1 MFRKISASFALLLI
15 AFSLLA
21 QEKKQRVKRPDL
33 PGSFIIEFGFNRA
46 QGSTPAN
53 FEQGFWGSRTLNLY
67 YQYPI
72 RLWSSKFS
80 YRPSIGLSFERYKLT
95 NNYTLTKRPIDN
107 GTFALRKADDV
118 ANGLDMPNADKSML
132 IMNYLDFMP
141 AELRF
146 DTKPEDLA
154 RSIHVTAGVRLGWL
168 FDTHTKV
175 NYSINGEDITN
186 KDSQQHGLNSLRYG
200 FYGKVGIGSFGLFGY
215 YNATPVFQENR
226 GPDRTRMNTLTI
238 GISLSGF

>member
-15 AFSLLA
+15 AFSLFA

-53 FEQGFWGSRTLNLY
+53 FDQGFWGSRTLNLY
-67 YQYPI
+67 YQYPV
-72 RLWSSKFS
+72 RLWNSKFS
-80 YRPSIGLSFERYKLT
+80 YRPGIGLSFERYKLA
-95 NNYTLTKRPIDN
+95 NNYTLNKQVSGD
-107 GTFALRKADDV
+107 GTFHLIPASSPEL
-118 ANGLDMPNADKSML
+118 NMPNADKSML
-132 IMNYLDFMP
+132 IMNYLDIMP
-141 AELRF
+141 AEVRF
-146 DTKPEDLA
+146 DTKPDDLS

-175 NYSINGEDITN
+175 NYSINGQDITS
-186 KDSQQHGLNSLRYG
+186 KDSQQHGLSSLRYG
-200 FYGKVGIGSFGLFGY
+200 FYGKVGIGSFGLFTY
-215 YNATPVFQENR
+215 YNATPVFQENK
-226 GPDRTRMNTLTI
+226 GPDRTRMSTLTI